1 MTEKNPKKRDL
12 TMDERHALA
21 VQKLGFTEEHWYK
34 KRGRKTLFR
43 ETMIKEG
50 EKLAGLGHTMEEIAS
65 FWGVSKRS
73 LERWSHKYPEFCRA
87 LKDGR
92 IRADVAVETSLY
104 KRAMGYSYTE
114 TTYKETV
121 INEGSMAGQ
130 KVRYKDKE
138 VVKMLAPDITAAI
151 FFLKNRRP
159 DMWRDMRDLGF
170 FDDLGVPLPIRFVEV
185 GPREPKQIEE
195 PKDKSKEEDDAAKLN
210 H

>member
-1 MTEKNPKKRDL
+1 MTGKKTKKPAL
-12 TMDERHALA
+12 TKEERHAIA
-21 VQKLGFTEEHWYK
+21 IRKLGHDEETWRK

-43 ETMIKEG
+43 ATMIKEG

-73 LERWSHKYPEFCRA
+73 LERWSNRYPEFCRA

-92 IRADVAVETSLY
+92 IRADVAVEQSLY
-104 KRAMGYSYTE
+104 RRAMGYTYTE
-114 TTYKETV
+114 IHYKEAVPT
-121 INEGSMAGQ
+121 EGPLAGQ
-130 KVRYKDKE
+130 KIRYKDKE
-138 VVKMLAPDITAAI
+138 IVKMMAPDVTAGI

-170 FDDLGVPLPIRFVEV
+170 FDELGEPLPLRFVEV
-185 GPREPKQIEE
+185 GPREPKQIEAKKE
-195 PKDKSKEEDDAAKLN
+195 DKKPDASAAN

>member
-1 MTEKNPKKRDL
+1 MSENKGKK
-12 TMDERHALA
+12 TPEERHEVAIT
-21 VQKLGFTEEHWYK
+21 KLGYDQESWRK

-43 ETMIKEG
+43 EIMIKEA

-87 LKDGR
+87 IKDGR
-92 IRADVAVETSLY
+92 IRADVAVEMSLY

-114 TTYKETV
+114 YHFKETV
-121 INEGSMAGQ
+121 VTEGPNAGQ
-130 KVRYKDKE
+130 RIRYAEKE
-138 VVKMLAPDITAAI
+138 VVKMMAPDITATI

-159 DMWRDMRDLGF
+159 DMWRDMRDLGI
-170 FDDLGVPLPIRFVEV
+170 FDALGEPLPLRFVEV
-185 GPREPKQIEE
+185 GPREPVKVI
-195 PKDKSKEEDDAAKLN
+195 KDPMEKEEDASKLN

>member
-1 MTEKNPKKRDL
+1 MATRRNKRNL
-12 TMDERHALA
+12 TPEERHAAALA
-21 VQKLGFTEEHWYK
+21 KLGITEEERYK

-43 ETMIKEG
+43 DVMIKEG

-114 TTYKETV
+114 TTYKEV
-121 INEGSMAGQ
+121 VPRDGPLAGE
-130 KVRYKDKE
+130 KIRYKEKE
-138 VVKMLAPDITAAI
+138 VVKMMPPDVTAGI

-159 DMWRDMRDLGF
+159 DMWRDMRDLGI
-170 FDDLGVPLPIRFVEV
+170 FDELGEPLPIRFIDV
-185 GPREPKQIEE
+185 GPRQPKQLEAKKEEE
-195 PKDKSKEEDDAAKLN
+195 PDADATTN
-210 H
+210 

>member
-1 MTEKNPKKRDL
+1 MAKQKKKRDL
-12 TMDERHALA
+12 TPEERHALG
-21 VQKLGFTEEHWYK
+21 VQKLGWTEELWHK

-43 ETMIKEG
+43 AIMIREG

-73 LERWSHKYPEFCRA
+73 LERWSNRYPEFCRA

-104 KRAMGYSYTE
+104 KRAMGYTYTE
-114 TTYKETV
+114 THYKEVVPT
-121 INEGSMAGQ
+121 EGPYAGQ
-130 KVRYKDKE
+130 IRRYKDKE
-138 VVKMLAPDITAAI
+138 VVKAMAPDVTAGI

-170 FDDLGVPLPIRFVEV
+170 FDELGEPLPLRFVEV

-195 PKDKSKEEDDAAKLN
+195 PKKEEKEKDADGLN